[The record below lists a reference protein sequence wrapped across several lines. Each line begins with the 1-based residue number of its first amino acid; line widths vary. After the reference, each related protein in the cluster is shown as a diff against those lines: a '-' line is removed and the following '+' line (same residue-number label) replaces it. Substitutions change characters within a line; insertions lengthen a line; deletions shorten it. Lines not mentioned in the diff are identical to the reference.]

1 MVNWYTDE
9 GLDALIMEWK
19 RIHPKAVV
27 YKIADKFHSQNP
39 DVSQHAPDRG
49 GSKPGD
55 DKGEVDA
62 GDFMP
67 GNGVTDQDL
76 DELAEGLR
84 LSKDKRLMYVIRRKR
99 IFSSVPIGRI
109 PTFEWRT
116 YNGEYHGHVHVSMND
131 SFDNDRSDWKWEKM
145 AGKNWKMVEVEDA
158 KLPEKLSYGD
168 DDDAFEGYN
177 HVMRMQALLNLQN
190 NKGLP
195 RLDTDGVYG
204 ANTVKMVKAI
214 YGGDGK
220 TVILNT
226 LRKLHGI

>member
-9 GLDALIMEWK
+9 GLDTLIMEWK
-19 RIHPKAVV
+19 REHRNAVV

-39 DVSQHAPDRG
+39 DVSQHAPDKG

-62 GDFMP
+62 GDFML
-67 GNGVTDQDL
+67 GNGVTVKDL

-84 LSKDKRLMYVIRRKR
+84 QSKDKRIMYVIWGKR
-99 IFSSVPIGRI
+99 IFSSVTIGRI
-109 PTFEWRT
+109 SPFVWRT
-116 YNGEYHGHVHVSMND
+116 YNGKRHDHVHVSMND
-131 SFDNDRSDWKWEKM
+131 NFANDRSDWKWEKM
-145 AGKNWKMVEVEDA
+145 AGKNWTMGLISDA

-168 DDDAFEGYN
+168 DDDAFDGYN

-204 ANTVKMVKAI
+204 ANTVQMVKAI
-214 YGGDGK
+214 YGGDGR
-220 TVILNT
+220 TVTLPT